1 MRGDYDGGTMGGY
14 DGGMMGGM
22 MGGSYDGGYDGVW
35 TCLALTWGCS
45 RLSRRGERAM
55 VMVWG
60 HIKSSQAKSSHLKSQ
75 ARPNHVKLS
84 RQLKPSPT
92 LSLSLG
98 LILALSSGESE
109 RAHTCACTRMVCMHM
124 HAHLEEREQH
134 ACRPR
139 VAKSLE
145 ARHLH
150 HHTQSP
156 TTGRT

>member
-1 MRGDYDGGTMGGY
+1 MHTGAVEEVMTERDATAAAARRRVNGAA
-14 DGGMMGGM
+14 
-22 MGGSYDGGYDGVW
+22 GV
-35 TCLALTWGCS
+35 
-45 RLSRRGERAM
+45 
-55 VMVWG
+55 
-60 HIKSSQAKSSHLKSQ
+60 KSSHLKSSHLKSQ